1 MTRRTP
7 KKTPALD
14 ADKLA
19 ARKAMT
25 KDRGTKKKEAARV
38 LGKREA
44 GA

>member
-19 ARKAMT
+19 ARKAMA
-25 KDRGTKKKEAARV
+25 KDRGTKKKAAE
-38 LGKREA
+38 KK
-44 GA
+44 